1 MLDYAGSACFC
12 SAGAAAWAEAAAAFA
27 GDLDIFVYSI
37 FPRFC
42 LKLLFQLTR

>member
-12 SAGAAAWAEAAAAFA
+12 SAGAAALAEAAAAFA

-37 FPRFC
+37 FRGLVLNYYFN
-42 LKLLFQLTR
+42 